1 MPSKTISAKLAS
13 ILLLRRGELSIN
25 EIMALPFVE
34 DVEEASLIMT
44 MLALHFDADIEQRR
58 VASSVLP
65 EWEDIIL
72 LRQKPEPIRK
82 NKGGQLLSSLLL

>member
-13 ILLLRRGELSIN
+13 MLLLRRGELSID

-34 DVEEASLIMT
+34 DAEEASLIMS
-44 MLALHFDADIEQRR
+44 MLALHFDADIEQRK

-65 EWEDIIL
+65 EWEDVIL
-72 LRQKPEPIRK
+72 LRQKPK
-82 NKGGQLLSSLLL
+82 LGTTG